1 MSKQILN
8 PHSLLSQT
16 IKRQIK
22 LNKPQFQHLYRN
34 YSSKFDNST
43 STQIFTA
50 PSARPIELVKKF
62 SFATSVLGSVSVPL
76 FYFCWDMPWVQESN
90 LEYWSV
96 VAAFLASVGSTSFL
110 HWFCSPYVKKAYLD
124 NSITETALNKGK
136 TIEDCIMTPTTKLTL
151 ETSTIMGQTKINTLE
166 LKQLKPVINKVLDR
180 FTK

>member
-16 IKRQIK
+16 IRRQLK

-34 YSSKFDNST
+34 YSSKFDKST

-96 VAAFLASVGSTSFL
+96 VAGKLIISYLLYQINCFY
-110 HWFCSPYVKKAYLD
+110 CSIFSKCWLNFFPSLVLLPLCKKSLLRQFH
-124 NSITETALNKGK
+124 NRN
-136 TIEDCIMTPTTKLTL
+136 CF
-151 ETSTIMGQTKINTLE
+151 
-166 LKQLKPVINKVLDR
+166 KQR
-180 FTK
+180 QSY